1 MSTGSIVSSMIMC
14 LLMGA
19 CAILTE
25 IQEYLPDDISDRNYL
40 AIMVAWGLFIVS
52 AVGVAASGVL

>member
-25 IQEYLPDDISDRNYL
+25 IQELLPDDISDRNYL